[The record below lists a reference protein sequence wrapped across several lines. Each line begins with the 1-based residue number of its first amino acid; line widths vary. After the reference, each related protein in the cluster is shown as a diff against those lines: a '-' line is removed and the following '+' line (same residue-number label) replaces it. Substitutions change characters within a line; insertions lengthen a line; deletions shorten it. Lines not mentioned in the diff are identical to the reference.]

1 VVFLLPVHPRNPRDC
16 RSSSGVSETRLKHSH
31 QVDYGELPEF
41 ARSTRALGS
50 SRRSGGER
58 QSHFF
63 LALLDA
69 RRRAELA
76 DSPKARVEAFDTAEL
91 SRALD
96 RAIERFLTDWPDK
109 RPSVR
114 RALRAELAE
123 RVFSYS
129 VALTILAECGRAAL
143 AATEAG
149 RLDAWRAWTA
159 QLSATF
165 DAADRA
171 WMAVMSVSDSLPPSK
186 AP

>member
-1 VVFLLPVHPRNPRDC
+1 VT
-16 RSSSGVSETRLKHSH
+16 ETRLKHSH

-41 ARSTRALGS
+41 ARSTRAMGS

-69 RRRAELA
+69 RRRAEQA
-76 DSPKARVEAFDTAEL
+76 DSPNARVAAFDTAEL

-96 RAIERFLTDWPDK
+96 RAIERFLADWPDK

-114 RALRAELAE
+114 RALRAELGE

-129 VALTILAECGRAAL
+129 AALIILADCGRRAQGAS
-143 AATEAG
+143 ESD
-149 RLDAWRAWTA
+149 RLELWRAWTA

-171 WMAVMSVSDSLPPSK
+171 WMALTSVADSLPPSK